1 MTMTNAFP
9 CFVLAAAMS
18 IATWAANAAD
28 GISVTQREASRI
40 TAGMSTEE
48 VRRLIGRPASDVQYR
63 HEPGPVWLYHV
74 TDAIDP
80 VFLEIS
86 FGKDGR
92 VANISQYV
100 DPRVYTGK

>member
-1 MTMTNAFP
+1 MAKTFP
-9 CFVLAAAMS
+9 SFVLAAAM
-18 IATWAANAAD
+18 IATACAAHAAG

-48 VRRLIGRPASDVQYR
+48 VRRLIGRPASDIQYR

-74 TDAIDP
+74 TDAIDQ

-86 FGKDGR
+86 FGKDGK
-92 VANISQYV
+92 VVNISQYV
-100 DPRVYTGK
+100 DPRAYTGK